1 MIKSCDELGS
11 MEKEKWAFQQVLK
24 HLSETH
30 NLEPLYVLAEA
41 NDKMGQK
48 YINFNL
54 TAALKTGWLVK
65 VESTKN
71 QSK

>member
-24 HLSETH
+24 YIKGSNNVES
-30 NLEPLYVLAEA
+30 LYVLAEA
-41 NDKMGQK
+41 NDKMAQK

-54 TAALKTGWLVK
+54 TAALKTGWLRE
-65 VESTKN
+65 VEPTK
-71 QSK
+71 KKKP